1 MSNFMPDTLQRKALE
16 KVYAR
21 VFDVPNAQ
29 RGKLPDLTTEG
40 KLLIQ
45 QTKVDPQDLAIK
57 TLDDFRNTV
66 HTIKSSPQKGK
77 VAPPSPKIFKGMT
90 AIPDE
95 NKKANTDPELL
106 KREQEM
112 KREAV

>member
-45 QTKVDPQDLAIK
+45 
-57 TLDDFRNTV
+57 
-66 HTIKSSPQKGK
+66 
-77 VAPPSPKIFKGMT
+77 
-90 AIPDE
+90 
-95 NKKANTDPELL
+95 
-106 KREQEM
+106 
-112 KREAV
+112 